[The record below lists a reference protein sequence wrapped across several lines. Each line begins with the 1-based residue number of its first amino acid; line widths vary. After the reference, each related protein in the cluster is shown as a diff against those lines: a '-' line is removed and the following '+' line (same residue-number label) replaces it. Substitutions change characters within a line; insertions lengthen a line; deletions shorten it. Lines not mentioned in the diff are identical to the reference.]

1 MFTKGSNDKFQKK
14 NVKGEEKMALTE
26 KKKNE
31 WIDALRE
38 LGLLGAT
45 ETFEEHTQGDYW
57 TLFGQTRGNYFFTA
71 DKIIFVS
78 GFGAEQIVIPYSNIK
93 AMKKCFVGPF
103 IPTGIKITALNEN
116 GKEKN
121 YKLSVMKRNDW
132 INFISQKSGVS
143 CQ

>member
-1 MFTKGSNDKFQKK
+1 
-14 NVKGEEKMALTE
+14 MALTE

-31 WIDALRE
+31 WIETLRE
-38 LGLLGAT
+38 VELLGET

-57 TLFGQTRGNYFFTA
+57 FLNSQTRGNIFFTA
-71 DKIIFVS
+71 DRMIFIS
-78 GFGAEQIVIPYSNIK
+78 GWGFEKIVIHYSDIR
-93 AMKKCFVGPF
+93 AMKKCFIGLF

-132 INFISQKSGVS
+132 INFISQKSGVN